1 MSVRKFAG
9 EFIGSA
15 GLLIAVVGSG
25 ILAERLA
32 GGNAGVALLGNSIAT
47 GGALMMLIL
56 TFAPLSG
63 AHFNPAVSV
72 WAAVR
77 GHLPRRLLPGYIAA
91 QIAGAFAGVA
101 LAHLMFGQDVIQ
113 VSQHVRATQGELLG
127 EVIATFGLILV
138 IDSLVRQASPHVAFA
153 VAGYITGAYWFTAS
167 TAFANPAV
175 TLARA
180 MTDTFAGIRPSDVP
194 GFLLGQALG
203 LLLVLVVTG
212 WLFRDGGLAE
222 EISRRD
228 VKPTRSDG

>member
-1 MSVRKFAG
+1 MSARKFAS

-47 GGALMMLIL
+47 GGALAMLIL

-63 AHFNPAVSV
+63 AHFNPAVSI

-91 QIAGAFAGVA
+91 QIAGAFAGVM

-113 VSQHVRATQGELLG
+113 ASQHVRASTGEMLG

-138 IDSLVRQASPHVAFA
+138 IDSLVRQASPYVPFA

-194 GFLLGQALG
+194 GFLLGQAIG

-212 WLFRDGGLAE
+212 WLFRNGGAPQAV
-222 EISRRD
+222 SRCD

>member
-47 GGALMMLIL
+47 GGALVMLIL

-77 GHLPRRLLPGYIAA
+77 GHLPPRLLPGYIAA
-91 QIAGAFAGVA
+91 QIAGAFVGVV

-113 VSQHVRATQGELLG
+113 ASQHVRATQGEMLG

-180 MTDTFAGIRPSDVP
+180 MTDTFSGIRPSDVP

-203 LLLVLVVTG
+203 LLLVLAVTG
-212 WLFRDGGLAE
+212 WLFRDGGFLEAV
-222 EISRRD
+222 SRRG

>member
-1 MSVRKFAG
+1 MSARKFAS

-47 GGALMMLIL
+47 GGALAMLIL
-56 TFAPLSG
+56 TFTPLSG
-63 AHFNPAVSV
+63 AHFNPAVSI

-91 QIAGAFAGVA
+91 QIAGAFAGVM

-113 VSQHVRATQGELLG
+113 ASQHVRASPGEMLG

-138 IDSLVRQASPHVAFA
+138 IDSLVRQASPYVPFA

-180 MTDTFAGIRPSDVP
+180 MTDTFAGIRPFDVP
-194 GFLLGQALG
+194 GFLIGQAIG
-203 LLLVLVVTG
+203 LLMVLAVTG
-212 WLFRDGGLAE
+212 WLFRDHETLEA
-222 EISRRD
+222 ISRRE

>member
-1 MSVRKFAG
+1 MSARKLAG

-47 GGALMMLIL
+47 GGALAMLIL

-63 AHFNPAVSV
+63 AHFNPAVSI

-91 QIAGAFAGVA
+91 QIAGAFVGVM
-101 LAHLMFGQDVIQ
+101 LAHLMFGQDVMQ
-113 VSQHVRATQGELLG
+113 ASRHVRASPGEMLG

-138 IDSLVRQASPHVAFA
+138 IDSLVRQASHYVAFA
-153 VAGYITGAYWFTAS
+153 VAAYITGAYWFTAS

-180 MTDTFAGIRPSDVP
+180 MTDTFAGIRPFDVP
-194 GFLLGQALG
+194 GFLIGQGIG
-203 LLLVLVVTG
+203 LLMALAVTG
-212 WLFRDGGLAE
+212 WLFRDGGLPE
-222 EISRRD
+222 EVRRRD

>member
-1 MSVRKFAG
+1 MSARKLAG

-47 GGALMMLIL
+47 GGALAMLIL

-101 LAHLMFGQDVIQ
+101 LAHLMFGQDVMQ
-113 VSQHVRATQGELLG
+113 ASQHMRATPGEMLG

-194 GFLLGQALG
+194 GFLLGQAVG
-203 LLLVLVVTG
+203 LLLVLAVTG

-222 EISRRD
+222 AVSRRD
-228 VKPTRSDG
+228 VKSTRSDG

>member
-47 GGALMMLIL
+47 GGALVMLIL

-113 VSQHVRATQGELLG
+113 ASQHVRATHGELLG
-127 EVIATFGLILV
+127 EVVATFGLILV

-212 WLFRDGGLAE
+212 WLFRDGGLPE
-222 EISRRD
+222 EVSRRD